1 MGHNVPAE
9 SSEMDPADTILV
21 RALKVRKPNTGGE
34 LSGIMGLLSY
44 YRQYIQDFAHIAGPL
59 YNLLKASSDE
69 QQTATR
75 GSNTKT
81 VKGKCNQ
88 FNT

>member
-1 MGHNVPAE
+1 MGHNVPTE
-9 SSEMDPADTILV
+9 SSKMDPADTILV

-34 LSGIMGLLSY
+34 LRGIMGLLSY
-44 YRQYIQDFAHIAGPL
+44 HRQYIQDFAHIAGPL
-59 YNLLKASSDE
+59 YNFLKASSDE
-69 QQTATR
+69 QQTKNR

-88 FNT
+88 FIT